1 MLEYSCVSENLP
13 AGSEKVYG
21 VIMLEKDN
29 TEQPK
34 MKSLDKALKLLE
46 CFGSVTPELGITE
59 LARIPVSYTH
69 LQAFAELPDHL
80 VIKGAVGF
88 LAVTGDKGD
97 GVSLIQKL
105 DNIVHLPGL

>member
-59 LARIPVSYTH
+59 LARI
-69 LQAFAELPDHL
+69 LELHKSN
-80 VIKGAVGF
+80 VF
-88 LAVTGDKGD
+88 
-97 GVSLIQKL
+97 
-105 DNIVHLPGL
+105 NIVATFEQHG